1 MSFLMFGAKR
11 RIRIGVFGATTD
23 STASRVFLLWI
34 PLILFL
40 IFLLFPFY
48 WTFLTSIKS
57 DAELHSLKV
66 TYWAAQPSFQA
77 YEHLFN
83 QFNFLHPMKNS
94 LIVAAITTVVSLTV
108 STLAAYSFSRFRFAG
123 RKPLMV
129 LFLTNNMFPNVL
141 LLIPLFT
148 IMRQLKLL
156 YTPWALVLSYT
167 TFTIPF
173 SVWLM
178 NGYLNDIPMALE
190 EAAMIDGANRAKAF
204 VKVILP
210 VLLPCLLATGVY
222 IFMQSWNEYT
232 FAVLFTNE
240 KNRTIPV
247 ALKMLVGQLGVQWDL
262 ITAGGII
269 TVIPVCIMFFF
280 AQKRLVAG
288 LTAGAVKG

>member
-1 MSFLMFGAKR
+1 MSNKYKMPK
-11 RIRIGVFGATTD
+11 ATSE
-23 STASRVFLLWI
+23 STAARVFLLWI

-48 WTFLTSIKS
+48 WTFVTSIKS
-57 DAELHSLKV
+57 DAELHSLTV
-66 TYWAAQPSFQA
+66 NYWPTQPTFQA
-77 YEHLFN
+77 YTHLFN
-83 QFNFLHPMKNS
+83 QFNFAYPMVNS
-94 LIVAAITTVVSLTV
+94 LIVAVITTIVSLTV
-108 STLAAYSFSRFRFAG
+108 STLAAYAFSRFRFPG

-148 IMRQLKLL
+148 IMRQIRLL

-178 NGYLNDIPMALE
+178 NGYLNDIPLALE

-204 VKVILP
+204 IKVILP

-240 KNRTIPV
+240 NNRTIPV

>member
-1 MSFLMFGAKR
+1 MKKKADR
-11 RIRIGVFGATTD
+11 QIGEKNL
-23 STASRVFLLWI
+23 SRVFLLWI
-34 PLILFL
+34 PLVLFL
-40 IFLLFPFY
+40 LFLLFPFY
-48 WTFLTSIKS
+48 WTFVTSIKLPE
-57 DAELHSLKV
+57 ELHSLKV
-66 TYWAAQPSFQA
+66 IYWPQHPTFQA
-77 YEHLFN
+77 YSHLFG
-83 QFNFLHPMKNS
+83 QYNFLHPMKNS

-108 STLAAYSFSRFRFAG
+108 STLAAYAFSRFRFRG

-129 LFLTNNMFPNVL
+129 LFLTNNMFPTVL

-148 IMRQLKLL
+148 IMRKLGLL
-156 YTPWALVLSYT
+156 YKPASLVLSYT

-173 SVWLM
+173 SVWLL
-178 NGYLNDIPMALE
+178 NGYLNDLPLSME
-190 EAAMIDGANRAKAF
+190 EAAMIDGADRAKAF
-204 VKVILP
+204 TRIVLP

-240 KNRTIPV
+240 NSRTIPV
-247 ALKMLVGQLGVQWDL
+247 SLKMLVGQLGVQWDL